1 MIRVAIADD
10 HVFIREGLRRIL
22 KPEIDIE
29 IVAEAENSAGVI
41 EIVMKEKI
49 DILILDVSLPGK
61 SGIELLKD
69 IQLLKP
75 ELKVIIL
82 SMHPESL
89 YGLRALKA
97 GAWGYL
103 TKETSVE
110 ELIKAIRKITSGRK
124 YLSESLAEHIAT
136 NIDKNTD
143 DPLHSK
149 LTDREYEVFI
159 ELALGKH
166 LKEIADKLNIS
177 ISTVNTYRQR
187 IMEKMNMVNNFELTH
202 YALKENLI
210 EM

>member
-1 MIRVAIADD
+1 MIKVAIADD

-22 KPEIDIE
+22 KPETDIDV
-29 IVAEAENSAGVI
+29 VAESENSAGVI
-41 EIVMKEKI
+41 EIVMKESI

-69 IQLLKP
+69 IQMIKP
-75 ELKVIIL
+75 NLKVIIL

-103 TKETSVE
+103 TKETSAE
-110 ELIKAIRKITSGRK
+110 ELIKAIRKIMSGRK
-124 YLSESLAEHIAT
+124 YLSESLAEHLAL
-136 NIDKNTD
+136 NLDKD
-143 DPLHSK
+143 KEEPLHSK

-159 ELALGKH
+159 ALASGKH
-166 LKEIADKLNIS
+166 LREIADKMSIS

-187 IMEKMNMVNNFELTH
+187 ILEKMNMVNNFELTH

-210 EM
+210 QT